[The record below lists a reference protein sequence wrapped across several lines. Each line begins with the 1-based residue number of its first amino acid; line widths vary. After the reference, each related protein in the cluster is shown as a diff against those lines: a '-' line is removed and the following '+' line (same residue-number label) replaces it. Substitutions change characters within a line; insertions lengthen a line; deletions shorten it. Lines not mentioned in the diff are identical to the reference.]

1 MLKLFRFIKNLFY
14 KKKKLIYSDF
24 YDDLYEDDLEL

>member
-1 MLKLFRFIKNLFY
+1 MRKFFKFIKSLFY

-24 YDDLYEDDLEL
+24 YDDLCEDDLE